1 MSSKSWESS
10 CVIGVLLLIPCS
22 PFHAIIVQ
30 GWSCVCP
37 QILFVP
43 GAGELE
49 AGRFFSSCLSCLG
62 FGFPH
67 PVDAKAAAVGCWSGE
82 QLLEWP
88 ALSCS
93 SGTALVSFRLFP
105 KHLARLWNIL
115 V

>member
-22 PFHAIIVQ
+22 SLIVQ

-49 AGRFFSSCLSCLG
+49 VGRYFSSCLSCLG
-62 FGFPH
+62 FGFPY
-67 PVDAKAAAVGCWSGE
+67 PVDARQQQWDVGQESSCWSG
-82 QLLEWP
+82 Q
-88 ALSCS
+88 
-93 SGTALVSFRLFP
+93 R
-105 KHLARLWNIL
+105 
-115 V
+115 